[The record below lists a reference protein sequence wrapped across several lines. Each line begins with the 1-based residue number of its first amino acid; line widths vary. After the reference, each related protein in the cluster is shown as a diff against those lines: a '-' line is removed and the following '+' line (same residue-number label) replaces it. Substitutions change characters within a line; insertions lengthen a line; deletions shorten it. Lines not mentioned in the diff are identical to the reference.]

1 MHLHIQLYGAYG
13 GIMYTMRGVVVYRK
27 FAPRCSVCDQPIM
40 PASGSDEAVRIVA
53 MDKSFHPHCYKC
65 EVSERR
71 LVCFVYSVVDLVV
84 CRQLLCCWA
93 VYFCDQI

>member
-1 MHLHIQLYGAYG
+1 MRHAYSA
-13 GIMYTMRGVVVYRK
+13 VCVCAYRK

-65 EVSERR
+65 EVSEGR
-71 LVCFVYSVVDLVV
+71 LVCFPQSVADLVL

-93 VYFCDQI
+93 V